1 MKILDVE
8 HAGSEGVSLE
18 LSRNLN
24 GLNQLVTRRTKTRRI
39 LNKLSMH
46 ALIDQNAALLRP
58 RSVERTRNSLV

>member
-39 LNKLSMH
+39 LSKLSMH
-46 ALIDQNAALLRP
+46 LLIDQNAAQLTPLGRAD
-58 RSVERTRNSLV
+58 S